1 MPDVAGGLLLE
12 EFADLV
18 DLGLAGDEVEQ
29 QVAELARVGLDAYC
43 CLVGAR
49 IALEHEDLVLWP
61 ALLLDGLHCAD
72 G

>member
-1 MPDVAGGLLLE
+1 MPDVAGSLLLE

-18 DLGLAGDEVEQ
+18 DLGLAGNEVEQ
-29 QVAELARVGLDAYC
+29 QVAKLARVGLDAYGG
-43 CLVGAR
+43 LVGAR
-49 IALEHEDLVLWP
+49 VAFQHQDLVLWP